1 MDRASR
7 IDAVATG
14 VGAGFMLLATALVLG
29 LPQLGQVAGFFGV
42 MPSGQSA
49 VALVELTLWVGI
61 GVVVTWAFIA
71 AGMDYREVREWRR
84 RELNRKAA
92 EITLGALGFALLG
105 LGLWHLTAGAVHPG
119 SVHQALALVAQARS

>member
-1 MDRASR
+1 MDRANR

-49 VALVELTLWVGI
+49 VALVELTLWIGI
-61 GVVVTWAFIA
+61 GVVVAWAFIA
-71 AGMDYREVREWRR
+71 AALDYGDMREWKR
-84 RELNRKAA
+84 RELNRKVA
-92 EITLGALGFALLG
+92 EIVLGGIGFALLG

-119 SVHQALALVAQARS
+119 SMHQALALVAQARS

>member
-1 MDRASR
+1 
-7 IDAVATG
+7 
-14 VGAGFMLLATALVLG
+14 MLLATALVLG
-29 LPQLGQVAGFFGV
+29 LPQLGQVAGFFGQV
-42 MPSGQSA
+42 PSGQSA
-49 VALVELTLWVGI
+49 VALVVLTLWVGI